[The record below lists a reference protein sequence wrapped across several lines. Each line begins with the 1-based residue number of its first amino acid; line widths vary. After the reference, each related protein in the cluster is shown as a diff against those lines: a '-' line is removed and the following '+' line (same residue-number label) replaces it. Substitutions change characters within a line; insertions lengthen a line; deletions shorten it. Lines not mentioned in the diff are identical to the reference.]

1 MLKIDYSLLVQIA
14 NFLFLLIILNLILYR
29 PIRDVLR
36 KRQAEMESLEE
47 GIEGL
52 EDQAADLT
60 YDLEENLAG
69 ARREGSELK
78 ESIRHLGI
86 EEERGMVQEAANKAG
101 DMITDARE
109 EMELKVAAARQ
120 SLENEL
126 AAFSRELA
134 GKLLGRGV

>member
-1 MLKIDYSLLVQIA
+1 MLKIDFTLLVQIA

-47 GIEGL
+47 GIEDL
-52 EDQAADLT
+52 EDQAEDLS
-60 YDLEENLAG
+60 YDLEEHVAG

-86 EEERGMVQEAANKAG
+86 EEEKGMVQEAANTAG
-101 DMITDARE
+101 DRISEARE
-109 EMELKVAAARQ
+109 EIERKLAAVRQ
-120 SLENEL
+120 SLQNEL

-134 GKLLGRGV
+134 GKLLGRRV

>member
-1 MLKIDYSLLVQIA
+1 MLKIDYTLLVQIA

-36 KRQAEMESLEE
+36 KRRAEMESLEG
-47 GIEGL
+47 GIEDL
-52 EDQAADLT
+52 QDQADDLS

-69 ARREGSELK
+69 ARREGVELK
-78 ESIRHLGI
+78 ESIRHQGI
-86 EEERGMVQEAANKAG
+86 EEERGMVQEAGNTAG
-101 DMITDARE
+101 DRIAEARA
-109 EMELKVAAARQ
+109 EMESKLAAARQ

-134 GKLLGRGV
+134 GKLLGRSV

>member
-1 MLKIDYSLLVQIA
+1 MLKIDFTLLVQIA

-36 KRQAEMESLEE
+36 KRQAEMESLED
-47 GIEGL
+47 GIENL
-52 EDQAADLT
+52 EDQAADLS
-60 YDLEENLAG
+60 YDLEENFAG

-86 EEERGMVQEAANKAG
+86 EEERGMVQEAANTAG
-101 DMITDARE
+101 DMINQARE
-109 EMELKVAAARQ
+109 EMERKLAAVRQ

-126 AAFSRELA
+126 EVFSRELA
-134 GKLLGRGV
+134 GKLLGRSV